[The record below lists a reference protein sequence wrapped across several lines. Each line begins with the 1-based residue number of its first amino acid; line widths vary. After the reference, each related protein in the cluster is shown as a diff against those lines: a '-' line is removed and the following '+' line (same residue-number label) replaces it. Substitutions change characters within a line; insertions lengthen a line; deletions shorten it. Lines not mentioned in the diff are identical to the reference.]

1 MFAIYCTCKIWSP
14 VGENPEPQYKYSDLI
29 IAEEL
34 MLEVVLAE
42 WWVEGMSKDRTSELV
57 GIVVDS
63 PSFLYTN
70 FSISNILC
78 RLKYF
83 ITNIDWKFNLAR
95 FLKYLFS
102 PLTLNLLFLNAGASP
117 TDLRWIR
124 TDWLFLSATSTPS
137 KFW

>member
-1 MFAIYCTCKIWSP
+1 MS
-14 VGENPEPQYKYSDLI
+14 
-29 IAEEL
+29 EE
-34 MLEVVLAE
+34 
-42 WWVEGMSKDRTSELV
+42 RTSELV
-57 GIVVDS
+57 VIFVDS

-83 ITNIDWKFNLAR
+83 ITNIDYLAH

-117 TDLRWIR
+117 TDLR
-124 TDWLFLSATSTPS
+124 
-137 KFW
+137 